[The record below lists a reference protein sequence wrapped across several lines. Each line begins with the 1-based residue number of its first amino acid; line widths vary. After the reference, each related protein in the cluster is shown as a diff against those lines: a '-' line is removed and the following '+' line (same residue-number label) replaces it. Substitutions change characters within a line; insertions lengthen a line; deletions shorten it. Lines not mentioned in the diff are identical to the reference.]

1 MFFVILTYWHRG
13 VHSIKSRKSVFHF
26 SKKLHLKYMTGFW
39 ICLCLQ
45 KKKRFNL
52 SILITAHPH
61 AQYWNSIPAQYRKSK
76 TVSLFRKIRGLS
88 RTMSNICDGV
98 FCKNILQLKTFFAKI
113 FIIYVWQGPK
123 KVSDYPT
130 KKNSST
136 AWKGSIFGVSVVR
149 IFPQSNWI
157 WRDTPYISVFSPI
170 ARKYVPE
177 KLRIQ
182 KLSTQSSL
190 LDRDIN
196 RCRQ

>member
-1 MFFVILTYWHRG
+1 MVYTVKNRESQFFILAKS
-13 VHSIKSRKSVFHF
+13 SILNIWQGFKYASVY
-26 SKKLHLKYMTGFW
+26 K
-39 ICLCLQ
+39 

-113 FIIYVWQGPK
+113 FIIYVWQSPK

-177 KLRIQ
+177 KLRIR

-190 LDRDIN
+190 LDRDTN